1 MLFGAAVFSERDYLK
16 GISERVIFGQSA
28 QIGTSSLKIM
38 IDHEKVGNY
47 VSKAELDKKELKI
60 EKESDLN
67 GVNSFMGDKTPIN
80 PWTPYQEAG
89 KSVWSQRSPFGMSP
103 AFTPMR
109 KA

>member
-47 VSKAELDKKELKI
+47 VSKAELDKK
-60 EKESDLN
+60 
-67 GVNSFMGDKTPIN
+67 
-80 PWTPYQEAG
+80 
-89 KSVWSQRSPFGMSP
+89 
-103 AFTPMR
+103 
-109 KA
+109 